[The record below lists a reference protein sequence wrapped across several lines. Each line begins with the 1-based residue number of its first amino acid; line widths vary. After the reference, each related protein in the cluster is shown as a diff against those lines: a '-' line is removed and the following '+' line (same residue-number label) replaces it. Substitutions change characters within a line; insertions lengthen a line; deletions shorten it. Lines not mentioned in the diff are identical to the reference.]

1 MNRQERKSTDMKT
14 GITAKLATGLALVLT
29 CLALYGCSSSVGVGL
44 SVGVPIGNHGYI
56 SVGSNLWR

>member
-14 GITAKLATGLALVLT
+14 GITAKLATGLVLT

-56 SVGSNLWR
+56 SVGSNMWR

>member
-1 MNRQERKSTDMKT
+1 MK
-14 GITAKLATGLALVLT
+14 KLIYALFGRRGSGLLLVIAA

-56 SVGSNLWR
+56 SVGSNMWR